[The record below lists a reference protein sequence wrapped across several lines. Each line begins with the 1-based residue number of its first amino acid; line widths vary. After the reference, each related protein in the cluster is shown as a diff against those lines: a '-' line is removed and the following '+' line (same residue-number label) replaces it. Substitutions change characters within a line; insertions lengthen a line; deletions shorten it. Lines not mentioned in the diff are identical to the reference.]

1 MKIYV
6 TDEAVDWLI
15 EEMDLEAGD
24 QVRFFPKYGGD
35 STFQQGFTVGMSL
48 ETAPTP
54 EASIEK
60 KDITFQVDQKDAW
73 FFDGFDLE
81 VVIKDDEVHF
91 KKKED

>member
-1 MKIYV
+1 MQIYI

-35 STFQQGFTVGMSL
+35 SAFQQGFSVGMGL

-54 EASIEK
+54 ETIVEK
-60 KDITFQVDQKDAW
+60 KEITFQVDEKDVW
-73 FFDGFDLE
+73 FFDGNDLE
-81 VVIKDDEVHF
+81 VVVENDEVKFEKKDD
-91 KKKED
+91 